1 MEAPPVKILEVA
13 ITDGMKLTPHILKH
27 GLIGGVQL
35 NRVSAMVVQRNASLK
50 MVAAKIAV
58 TTPLDLP
65 AKYALVATTAIPCWE
80 RLVCPANVLILTTIT
95 LLLVVLIREA
105 SSCANAKSGI
115 LGHAVT
121 VVITD
126 TLGIQI
132 PYVFLVIAIL
142 WAALAIR

>member
-1 MEAPPVKILEVA
+1 MVA
-13 ITDGMKLTPHILKH
+13 
-27 GLIGGVQL
+27 
-35 NRVSAMVVQRNASLK
+35 QRNASLK
-50 MVAAKIAV
+50 MVAAKVAE

>member
-1 MEAPPVKILEVA
+1 
-13 ITDGMKLTPHILKH
+13 
-27 GLIGGVQL
+27 
-35 NRVSAMVVQRNASLK
+35 MVVQRNASLK

-65 AKYALVATTAIPCWE
+65 AKYALVATMEIPCWE
-80 RLVCPANVLILTTIT
+80 RLVCPANVLILSTIT
-95 LLLVVLIREA
+95 LPLAVLMPEA
-105 SSCANAKSGI
+105 SSCANAKLGTR
-115 LGHAVT
+115 GHAVI

-132 PYVFLVIAIL
+132 PAVCLVIAIL